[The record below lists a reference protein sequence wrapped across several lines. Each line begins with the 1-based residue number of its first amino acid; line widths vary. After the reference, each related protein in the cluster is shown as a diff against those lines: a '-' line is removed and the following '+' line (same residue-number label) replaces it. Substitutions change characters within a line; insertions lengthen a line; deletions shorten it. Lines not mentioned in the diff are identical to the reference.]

1 MTQPLDPQTR
11 IGDTERAEAQRM
23 LGEHLEAGRLSS
35 EEYGERAALA
45 GTARFAADLL
55 PLFADLPGHHRS
67 PAPISF
73 IPPQQQPQ
81 RMASAQLSP
90 PIQALMISAVVFM
103 VGCVGAFGLT
113 VISGL
118 SSRGLFQLVAVAGVL
133 STMLFVAL
141 GLVRMLRP
149 GPSRPYDQ
157 QGG

>member
-73 IPPQQQPQ
+73 APQQPPQ

-90 PIQALMISAVVFM
+90 PIQALVISAAVFM
-103 VGCVGAFGLT
+103 TGCVGAFGLT
-113 VISGL
+113 VLTGL
-118 SSRGLFQLVAVAGVL
+118 SARGLFQLVALVGVL
-133 STMLFVAL
+133 SSMLFVAL

>member
-23 LGEHLEAGRLSS
+23 LAEHLEAGRLTS

-55 PLFADLPGHHRS
+55 PLFADLPGHHR
-67 PAPISF
+67 PAAPMSF
-73 IPPQQQPQ
+73 TPQAPPQ
-81 RMASAQLSP
+81 RMVRAEVSG
-90 PIQALMISAVVFM
+90 PIQALGIAAAVFM
-103 VGCVGAFGLT
+103 VGCVGVFGLT
-113 VISGL
+113 VLYGMSM
-118 SSRGLFQLVAVAGVL
+118 RGMVQLVAVVGVL
-133 STMLFVAL
+133 SSMLFVAL

-149 GPSRPYDQ
+149 GPSRPYDR